1 VLKHIIAA
9 ALAIV
14 TTAVV
19 GGQAVHADVTSDTAA
34 TTKGSIELTT
44 GGAITLNQAP
54 DLDFGTKPISTTA
67 TTYTTKGSAPIQ
79 VTNPGFT
86 SGWSVSVAAS
96 KFTTGKYDLKGAEL
110 TVNVKNIAAADDS
123 NTSTSPDA
131 PHNVIATD
139 DSAVTVLSAATD
151 AGVGVWNDSWDT
163 VTLSVPAGNVA
174 GDYTSTLTWTLADA
188 PQ

>member
-1 VLKHIIAA
+1 MFKQIITA

-34 TTKGSIELTT
+34 TTKGSITLTT

-54 DLDFGTKPISTTA
+54 DLDFGQKPISTTA

-110 TVNVKNIAAADDS
+110 TVNVKNIAAADGS
-123 NTSTSPDA
+123 NTSASPDA
-131 PHNVIATD
+131 PHNAIEPGG
-139 DSAVTVLSAATD
+139 SAVNVFSAATD
-151 AGVGVWNDSWDT
+151 AGVGVWNNSWDT
-163 VTLSVPAGNVA
+163 VILAVPAGNVA
-174 GDYTSTLTWTLADA
+174 GDYKSELTWTLSDA